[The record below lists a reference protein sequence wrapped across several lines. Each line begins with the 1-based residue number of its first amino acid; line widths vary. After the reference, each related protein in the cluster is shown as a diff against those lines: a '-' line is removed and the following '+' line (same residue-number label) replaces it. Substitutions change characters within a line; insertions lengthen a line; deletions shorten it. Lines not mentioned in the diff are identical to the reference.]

1 MSHNISL
8 TAAAARHINALS
20 RDAGHPVMLRV
31 TVEGGGCS
39 GFQYKLDLVEEK
51 APDESEITLDGA
63 TALVDEVSAPLMAGA
78 MIDYVEELVGSQ
90 FKILNPLAV
99 SSCGCGVSFSL

>member
-1 MSHNISL
+1 MSHDISL
-8 TAAAARHINALS
+8 TAAAARHINRLS
-20 RDAGHPVMLRV
+20 QDAGHPVMLRV

-39 GFQYKLDLVEEK
+39 GFQYKLDLVEAK
-51 APDESEITLDGA
+51 QPDESEITRDGA
-63 TALVDEVSAPLMAGA
+63 TALVDEISAPLMAGA